1 MLIKVYRPN
10 EIFKNGGMVSQY
22 LENVK
27 VGEYVNISGPFG
39 KTLYDGNGLFLVK
52 YIKNKK

>member
-1 MLIKVYRPN
+1 
-10 EIFKNGGMVSQY
+10 MVSQY